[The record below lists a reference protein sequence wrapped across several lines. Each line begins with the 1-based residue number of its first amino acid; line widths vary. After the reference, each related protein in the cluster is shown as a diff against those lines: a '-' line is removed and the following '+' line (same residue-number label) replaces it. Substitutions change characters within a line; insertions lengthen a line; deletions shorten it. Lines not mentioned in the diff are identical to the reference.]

1 MSFYVTLPSNNTS
14 LPDNTQ
20 CNYTTIFNQPI
31 SLDGEYEV
39 ALSEITYSSLVKV
52 DIGEIT
58 LNNPLTPKYGEF
70 ISLRVRTNNGQKTSE
85 FFSELN
91 ELIKKHLI
99 LHEYKY
105 RYHLAYD
112 SVECVIEEITNDFNS
127 VAVLKKAEDNYEVLC
142 KSDPNLDKNAVRKS
156 PNRYV
161 FTSLEQVKELL
172 PNKRF
177 LIVQVPED
185 VNHTP
190 ELFERHLAIYE
201 EKILNELH
209 LDLEKKYHSLIEAH
223 SIPTFTVNNSDELL
237 VVYKDEE
244 SFKLSGPIAQL
255 LDNKSEILISEP
267 SRFLIV
273 QYLSIINYAA
283 IYTDFIEEQYVGGVQ
298 TPILRIIN
306 IKSSDAQDTVTFF
319 NNPHYVKVKKTSISS
334 INIRILDLTGN
345 LIKFADLFSFVI
357 LKLHFRK
364 L

>member
-1 MSFYVTLPSNNTS
+1 
-14 LPDNTQ
+14 
-20 CNYTTIFNQPI
+20 
-31 SLDGEYEV
+31 
-39 ALSEITYSSLVKV
+39 
-52 DIGEIT
+52 
-58 LNNPLTPKYGEF
+58 
-70 ISLRVRTNNGQKTSE
+70 
-85 FFSELN
+85 
-91 ELIKKHLI
+91 
-99 LHEYKY
+99 
-105 RYHLAYD
+105 
-112 SVECVIEEITNDFNS
+112 
-127 VAVLKKAEDNYEVLC
+127 
-142 KSDPNLDKNAVRKS
+142 
-156 PNRYV
+156 
-161 FTSLEQVKELL
+161 
-172 PNKRF
+172 
-177 LIVQVPED
+177 
-185 VNHTP
+185 
-190 ELFERHLAIYE
+190 
-201 EKILNELH
+201 